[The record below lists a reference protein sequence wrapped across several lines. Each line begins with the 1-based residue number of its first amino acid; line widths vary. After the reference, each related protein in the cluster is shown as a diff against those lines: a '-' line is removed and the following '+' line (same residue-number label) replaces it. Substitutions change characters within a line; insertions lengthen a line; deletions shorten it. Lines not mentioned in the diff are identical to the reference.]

1 MPAHLEFALSFT
13 RSKARRAAPDDPM
26 RLLVIGDFSAR
37 ARAERPPLASRPTHR
52 VDADNLDQVLKRLA
66 PRLGR
71 PGGEIVFG
79 QLDDFHP
86 DRLYARL
93 DLFQALRQARANP
106 GAGHG
111 DLLGSLLGK
120 PAAAKPGIEAAP
132 APAPAAGIDALIRSI
147 VAPHIVQD
155 TSAQT
160 MHYQAAIDAATTEQ
174 MRALLHEPAFQAL
187 ESAWRGVQWLVSR
200 LELDENLQ
208 LHLFDVS
215 KEELASDFMAAQGD
229 LSRSGLTLALCGPAT
244 DTPDDP
250 GWSLLVGLSGFGPG
264 ADDLGLLAALGA
276 VAAQAGGPLVA
287 TAAPAL
293 YGCGSV
299 TDLPDPMLWAP
310 LATEA
315 ARHWSEL
322 RASAVAPWIG
332 LVAPRLLLRLP
343 YGKATDPI
351 EQFAFEE
358 QVGAPVHET
367 LLWGAGSLVVALLAG
382 QAFTEGGRDL
392 APDHVTELADL
403 PAYTFRRDDQAEL
416 QPCAEAWLGERA
428 GQALL
433 ERGLMPL
440 LSHHQRAAVR
450 LMRMQSIADPPC
462 ALAGGQD

>member
-37 ARAERPPLASRPTHR
+37 ASAERAPLASRPTHR

-71 PGGEIVFG
+71 AAGEVVFE

-106 GAGHG
+106 GAGHD
-111 DLLGSLLGK
+111 DLLGGLLGK
-120 PAAAKPGIEAAP
+120 PAAAKPGNAAAP

-160 MHYQAAIDAATTEQ
+160 SHYLAAIDAATTEQ

-187 ESAWRGVQWLVSR
+187 ESAWRGVQWLVSQ

-215 KEELASDFMAAQGD
+215 KEELASDFLAAQGD
-229 LSRSGLTLALCGPAT
+229 LSRSGLALALCGPAA
-244 DTPDDP
+244 DAPDDP
-250 GWSLLVGLSGFGPG
+250 GWSLLVGLFGFGPG
-264 ADDLGLLAALGA
+264 ADDLGLLGAMGA
-276 VAAQAGGPLVA
+276 VASQAGGPLVA
-287 TAAPAL
+287 RAAPAL
-293 YGCGSV
+293 YGCGAV
-299 TDLPDPMLWAP
+299 ADLPDPVLWAP
-310 LATEA
+310 LNTDA

-332 LVAPRLLLRLP
+332 LVAPRLLLRRP

-358 QVGAPVHET
+358 QAGAPVHET
-367 LLWGAGSLVVALLAG
+367 LLWGAGSLVVAQLAG

-392 APDHVTELADL
+392 APDHATELADL
-403 PAYTFRRDDQAEL
+403 PAYTFRRDDQVEL

-450 LMRMQSIADPPC
+450 LVRMLSIADPPC
-462 ALAGGQD
+462 ALAGGWD

>member
-13 RSKARRAAPDDPM
+13 RSKARRDAPDDPM
-26 RLLVIGDFSAR
+26 RLLVIGDFSAKP
-37 ARAERPPLASRPTHR
+37 AAQRPPLASRPTHR

-71 PGGEIVFG
+71 LTGELVFE

-93 DLFQALRQARANP
+93 DLFQALRQARASP
-106 GAGHG
+106 GAGHD

-120 PAAAKPGIEAAP
+120 PAAAPPGPEAAP
-132 APAPAAGIDALIRSI
+132 APAPATGIDALIRSI
-147 VAPHIVQD
+147 VAPHIVRD

-160 MHYQAAIDAATTEQ
+160 SHYLAAIDAATTEQ

-200 LELDENLQ
+200 LELDEDLQ

-215 KEELASDFMAAQGD
+215 KEELVADFVAAQGD
-229 LSRSGLTLALCGPAT
+229 LSRSGLALAVCGPAT

-250 GWSLLVGLSGFGPG
+250 VWSLLVGLFGFGPG
-264 ADDLGLLAALGA
+264 ADDLGLLGA
-276 VAAQAGGPLVA
+276 MGVVAAQAGGPLVA
-287 TAAPAL
+287 AAAPAL

-299 TDLPDPMLWAP
+299 TDLTDPMLWTP
-310 LATEA
+310 LATDA
-315 ARHWSEL
+315 ARQWSAL
-322 RASAVAPWIG
+322 RTSAVAPWIG

-358 QVGAPVHET
+358 QAGAPVHET
-367 LLWGAGSLVVALLAG
+367 LLWGAGSLALAQLAG
-382 QAFTEGGRDL
+382 QAFTEGGWEL

-403 PAYTFRRDDQAEL
+403 PAYTFRRNEEAEL

-428 GQALL
+428 CQALL
-433 ERGLMPL
+433 KRGLMPL

-462 ALAGGQD
+462 ALAGGRY

>member
-13 RSKARRAAPDDPM
+13 RSKARRTAPDDPM
-26 RLLVIGDFSAR
+26 RLLVLGDFSAR
-37 ARAERPPLASRPTHR
+37 AGTERPPLASRPTHR
-52 VDADNLDQVLKRLA
+52 VDADNLDQVLALLA
-66 PRLGR
+66 PRLNR
-71 PGGEIVFG
+71 PAGEVVFE

-106 GAGHG
+106 GAGHD

-120 PAAAKPGIEAAP
+120 PAAATPGPEAAP
-132 APAPAAGIDALIRSI
+132 APAPAAGIDALIRNI

-160 MHYQAAIDAATTEQ
+160 RHYLAAIDAATTEQ
-174 MRALLHEPAFQAL
+174 MRALLHDPTFQAL
-187 ESAWRGVQWLVSR
+187 ESAWRGVQWLVSQ

-208 LHLFDVS
+208 LHVFDVT
-215 KEELASDFMAAQGD
+215 KEELVSDFVAAQGD
-229 LSRSGLTLALCGPAT
+229 LSRSGLVRALCGPAT

-250 GWSLLVGLSGFGPG
+250 GWSLLVGLFGFGPG
-264 ADDLGLLAALGA
+264 ADDLGLLGAMGA
-276 VAAQAGGPLVA
+276 VASQAGGPLVGA
-287 TAAPAL
+287 AAPAL

-310 LATEA
+310 LATDD
-315 ARHWSEL
+315 ARRWSEL

-358 QVGAPVHET
+358 QAGAPVHET
-367 LLWGAGSLVVALLAG
+367 LLWGAGSLALAQLAG

-403 PAYTFRRDDQAEL
+403 PAYTFRRDDQVEL

-440 LSHHQRAAVR
+440 LSHRQRAAVR
-450 LMRMQSIADPPC
+450 LMRMLSIADPPQ
-462 ALAGGQD
+462 ALAGGRH